1 MTITKFDRKNCKL
14 IQDEA
19 VAALKAVASK
29 YGLDVA
35 QHGGTIGDLQFVAK
49 FAFKVTDQKAVAD
62 TAKAEWDRHIVY
74 FSGGLKP
81 EDFGATISWGGRTFV
96 ITGLMLNRS
105 KKPIKAR
112 DTGNGKDYVFT
123 SNDVARLLGRGVTD
137 IQKRFELIKQ
147 A

>member
-1 MTITKFDRKNCKL
+1 MTTVTKFDRKTCKL

-19 VAALKAVASK
+19 AAALKAVAEK

-49 FAFKVTDQKAVAD
+49 FAFKVTDQKAMAD
-62 TAKAEWDRHIVY
+62 TAKVEWDRNCHY
-74 FSGGLKP
+74 FNLKP
-81 EDFGATISWGGRTFV
+81 EDLGAMFTWGGRTFV
-96 ITGLMLNRS
+96 ISGLMLSRS

-123 SNDVARLLGRGVTD
+123 DRDVLRLLGRD
-137 IQKRFELIKQ
+137 IPAIQQRFELIKQ
-147 A
+147 GA